1 MTTKSLAKK
10 DFSAWLG
17 RLRQQFRLIGPVR
30 QGEQFNFV
38 ALGEAQEPDFTFQ
51 NTRLSPKELVQPPS
65 ERMFQFSLDPAD
77 PEAHV
82 LKEAPW
88 DDTPRLL
95 LGVRPCDAQ
104 ALKLVEINFINAEYQ
119 DPWWRHGRETIT
131 LVGLGCNQPCS
142 TCFCT
147 SVGGGPFHEEGLDL
161 LLTDLG
167 DVYLVQAI
175 TEKGE
180 ALLQSA
186 EKAETPAADLLK
198 KGETIRQQAEAGMAV
213 QVRTDRLKDQPL
225 LPLFNAPFWE
235 EVQFACINCG
245 TCTYLCPTCWCFD
258 IQDEVEGTQGLRMRN
273 WDACMYPLFTLHGSG
288 HNPREQKLQRVRQRF
303 MHKFKYYV
311 DKYGNGAACVGC
323 GRCVQFCP
331 VNIDIRRVGNL
342 MNAFEA
348 K

>member
-10 DFSAWLG
+10 DFSAWLS

-38 ALGEAQEPDFTFQ
+38 VLGEEQEPDLTFQ

-77 PEAHV
+77 PEAHI
-82 LKEAPW
+82 LKETPW

-104 ALKLVEINFINAEYQ
+104 ALKLVEINFINAEYT
-119 DPWWRHGRETIT
+119 DPWWRHGRETLT

-147 SVGGGPFHEEGLDL
+147 SVGGGPFHPEGLDL

-167 DVYLVQAI
+167 DVYLVQAL
-175 TEKGE
+175 TAKGE

-186 EKAETPAADLLK
+186 EKAEVPAADLLK
-198 KGETIRQQAEAGMAV
+198 K
-213 QVRTDRLKDQPL
+213 
-225 LPLFNAPFWE
+225 
-235 EVQFACINCG
+235 
-245 TCTYLCPTCWCFD
+245 
-258 IQDEVEGTQGLRMRN
+258 
-273 WDACMYPLFTLHGSG
+273 
-288 HNPREQKLQRVRQRF
+288 
-303 MHKFKYYV
+303 
-311 DKYGNGAACVGC
+311 
-323 GRCVQFCP
+323 
-331 VNIDIRRVGNL
+331 
-342 MNAFEA
+342 
-348 K
+348 